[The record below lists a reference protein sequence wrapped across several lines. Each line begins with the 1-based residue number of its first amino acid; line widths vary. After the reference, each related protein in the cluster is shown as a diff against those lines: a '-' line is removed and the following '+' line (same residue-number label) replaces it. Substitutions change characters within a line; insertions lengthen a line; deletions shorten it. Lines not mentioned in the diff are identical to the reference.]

1 LFDAFC
7 LQVRGTQF
15 AGGITVSAAPNGSVN
30 DQGLLVFQEGVF
42 EIEGAI
48 TPEYLTARSFP
59 VRTWRYRYV
68 KKAFD
73 VACALFLITLL
84 LIPGALIALAILL
97 TSRGPVFYREL
108 RIGRNGRPFRIW
120 KFRSMHQDAHRN
132 SHISD
137 AGGSG
142 RSVEWRMR
150 KHLSDPRITPIGG
163 FLRRWS
169 LDELPQLVNVLCG
182 DMSLIGPRPIVEKE
196 ARYYGN
202 FMAHYLA
209 VYPGMSGIWQVS
221 GRSHVDY
228 DKRVLMDAFYVESWN
243 LNSDFRILL
252 QTLPAVLTRRGAV

>member
-1 LFDAFC
+1 M
-7 LQVRGTQF
+7 
-15 AGGITVSAAPNGSVN
+15 SAAPSGSIN
-30 DQGLLVFQEGVF
+30 DQDLLIFQENIVVV
-42 EIEGAI
+42 EGAI
-48 TPEYLTARSFP
+48 APTGATVSSFP
-59 VRTWRYRYV
+59 VSTWRYRYV
-68 KKAFD
+68 KKAID
-73 VACALFLITLL
+73 ISCALILITLL

-97 TSRGPVFYREL
+97 TSRGPIFYREL

-137 AGGSG
+137 VSG
-142 RSVEWRMR
+142 NGKVVEWRMR
-150 KHLSDPRITPIGG
+150 KHLSDPRITPVGG

-169 LDELPQLVNVLCG
+169 LDELPQLINVLCG
-182 DMSLIGPRPIVEKE
+182 DMSLIGPRPIVKKE
-196 ARYYGN
+196 TRYYGN

-243 LNSDFRILL
+243 LTSDFRILL